1 MLPIALRL
9 HPGDD
14 ILEELEHLVHEQ
26 KIDAACVLTCVGSLT
41 TAILRMANCEE
52 ATTLEGH
59 FEIVSLVGLL
69 SRHGSHLHI
78 AVSDKHGK
86 TIGAHLLPGSRV
98 YTTAEIVI
106 GVLPEHRF
114 LRTLDPQTGYPE
126 LTIQPATES
135 KE

>member
-14 ILEELEHLVHEQ
+14 VLEELERLVREREIQ
-26 KIDAACVLTCVGSLT
+26 AACVLTCVGSLT
-41 TAILRMANCEE
+41 RAVLRMANCAE

-69 SRHGSHLHI
+69 SSHGSHLHI
-78 AVSDKHGK
+78 AISDGSGK
-86 TIGAHLLPGSRV
+86 TVGAHLLPGSRV
-98 YTTAEIVI
+98 YTTAEIVV
-106 GVLPEHRF
+106 GVMPEYRF
-114 LRTLDPQTGYPE
+114 LRTHDPETGYPE
-126 LTIQPATES
+126 LSIQPTTVT